1 MSTSRIDFTDHDQR
15 FKVLIREFL
24 SEFLSLFFA
33 EWAKRFD
40 FTRIEWLDKEVFL
53 DPPRGETR
61 NLDLVAKIPVTQVV
75 EGQRVGEEDSW
86 IVLIHIEVEANDRL
100 THLRPRM
107 HDYYKG
113 LRDRY
118 HLPVW
123 SLALYLK
130 VGRDGVGW
138 DAYEEKLWERRILLF
153 EYPYVGLPALEAAD
167 YVNRENILAVA
178 LAALMRVPEERH
190 AELRAF
196 ALQRIGSSQENDV
209 RKVLLANCVE
219 EYLDLNEEQQREFE
233 RLLTTEPYRE
243 VRTMGIT
250 TFDKGKAEGLTD
262 GLRLLIF
269 IQLEERFG
277 SINFQTRERVEG
289 LPADQLKVLGKRIL
303 NARSLKELGLED

>member
-1 MSTSRIDFTDHDQR
+1 MSTSRIDTTDHDQR

-24 SEFLSLFFA
+24 SEFITLFFP

-61 NLDLVAKIPVTQVV
+61 NLDLVATIPVTQVI
-75 EGQRVGEEDSW
+75 EGQRSGEEDSW

-113 LRDRY
+113 LRDRH

-138 DAYEEKLWERRILLF
+138 DAYEEKLWERRVLLF
-153 EYPYVGLPALEAAD
+153 EYPYVGLPALDAAD
-167 YVNRENILAVA
+167 CVNRENILAVA
-178 LAALMRVPEERH
+178 LAALMRVPEERR

-209 RKVLLANCVE
+209 RKILLSGCVE
-219 EYLDLNEEQQREFE
+219 QYLELNEEQQREFE

-243 VRTMGIT
+243 VRNMGIT
-250 TFDKGKAEGLTD
+250 TFDKGKTEGIAI
-262 GLRLLIF
+262 GLRISILLL
-269 IQLEERFG
+269 LERRFG
-277 SINFQTRERVEG
+277 SVSYQVRERVEAW
-289 LPADQLKVLGKRIL
+289 PVDQLTDLFNRCYE
-303 NARSLKELGLED
+303 ARSLKELGLED